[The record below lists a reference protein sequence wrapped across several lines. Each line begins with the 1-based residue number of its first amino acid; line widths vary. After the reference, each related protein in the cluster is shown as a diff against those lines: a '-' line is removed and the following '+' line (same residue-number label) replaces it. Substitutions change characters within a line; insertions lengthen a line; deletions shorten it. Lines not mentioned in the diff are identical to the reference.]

1 MLVAAWALYLLRM
14 VSLGRDDPWVGL
26 EPNPRACRG
35 EGTRQIRTPP
45 PGSCDPDVGISQ
57 APEHVEGEGSLL
69 YEEGGGS
76 AQLVADDCLK
86 YLFI

>member
-1 MLVAAWALYLLRM
+1 MTLGLAWSQTPEH
-14 VSLGRDDPWVGL
+14 V
-26 EPNPRACRG
+26 
-35 EGTRQIRTPP
+35 EGKEQDRFGPPP

>member
-1 MLVAAWALYLLRM
+1 MTLGLAWSQTPEH
-14 VSLGRDDPWVGL
+14 V
-26 EPNPRACRG
+26 
-35 EGTRQIRTPP
+35 EGKEQDRFGPP